1 MAAPHEVRVI
11 LQDFGKPDS
20 HTIGVYE
27 AGGGYKA
34 LKKILVEEKDKWTPD
49 AIIEEVKKSNL
60 RGRGGAGFPT
70 GLKWSF
76 LPKGNDKPKY
86 VVCNADE
93 SEPGTFKDRYLLE
106 ELPHGMI
113 EGMIIAGLALNS
125 NHGFIYLR
133 GEFYLGWQRVEA
145 AIKEA
150 YAKGYLGENI
160 LGSGKTFH
168 LATFRG
174 AGAYICG
181 EETALL
187 ESLEGKRGHPR
198 LKPPFPAVKGLY
210 GCPTTV
216 NNVETF
222 AAVPHIILKGGDW
235 YAKLGVGDP
244 KSGGT
249 KLFSVSGHVKN
260 PGVYEVPLGLPLKK
274 LIYETCG
281 GLREGRKLKAVV
293 PGGSSTPILTADEA
307 ENATLDYE
315 GMAKLGTM
323 LGSGG
328 LIVLDDST
336 DIVEFTYR
344 IAYFYAHESC
354 GQCTPCREGSRWVQD
369 VLARVRAHDA
379 QSEDVDTLL
388 SFTENMGNGTTIC
401 PFADAV
407 VMGVTPIVKKF
418 RPEFEAYLQRT
429 EAVPSGT

>member
-1 MAAPHEVRVI
+1 MAAPHELRLI
-11 LQDFGKPDS
+11 LQDFGKSNS

-27 AGGGYKA
+27 EGGGYQA
-34 LKKILVEEKDKWTPD
+34 LKKILVTEKEKWDPES
-49 AIIEEVKKSNL
+49 IIGEIKKSNL

-76 LPKGNDKPKY
+76 LPKGDDKPKY

-93 SEPGTFKDRYLLE
+93 SEPGTFKDRYVLE

-113 EGMIIAGLALNS
+113 EGIIIAGLALNS
-125 NHGFIYLR
+125 QKGFIYFR
-133 GEFYLGWQRVEA
+133 GEFLLGWQRVEA
-145 AIKEA
+145 ALKEA

-160 LGSGKTFH
+160 LGSGKTFDIV
-168 LATFRG
+168 TFRG

-222 AAVPHIILKGGDW
+222 AAVPHIITKGADFYSKIG
-235 YAKLGVGDP
+235 LGDP
-244 KSGGT
+244 KSSGT

-260 PGVYEVPLGLPLKK
+260 PGVFEVPLGLPLKK
-274 LIYETCG
+274 FIYETCG
-281 GLREGRKLKAVV
+281 GLRDGRKLKAVV
-293 PGGSSTPILTADEA
+293 PGGSSTPILTAEEA
-307 ENATLDYE
+307 EDAILDYE

-328 LIVLDDST
+328 LIVLDDT
-336 DIVEFTYR
+336 ANIVEFTFRVAAFYR
-344 IAYFYAHESC
+344 YESC
-354 GQCTPCREGSRWVQD
+354 GQCTPCREGSKWIYDILTRLMARKAD
-369 VLARVRAHDA
+369 VT
-379 QSEDVDTLL
+379 DVETML
-388 SFTENMGNGTTIC
+388 SFTQNMVNGTTIC
-401 PFADAV
+401 PFSDAM
-407 VMGVTPIVKKF
+407 VMAVMPIVNKF
-418 RPEFEAYLQRT
+418 RPEFEAYMQRAEVT
-429 EAVPSGT
+429 AS